1 MGSSRQL
8 PDPHKS
14 GGRVSIDRTSHQSVA
29 PRGRAPQTPAPAHDS
44 LTPTLAVSPAPN
56 GIKATQTKDAV
67 LLANGKTRRI
77 TDVNATV
84 LLLTGYERSEL
95 IGAPISK
102 LVAPADRKAQRNRT
116 VAAAHGPTLISQAR
130 YRHKDGSPIHVEIE
144 QRLLEDGRI
153 LGILRSAIQRDPDQR
168 EISQMLT
175 RFDMFVATVGPNA
188 RISFGNPALCAL
200 TGWSAS
206 ELIGMPAHELFPLA
220 TPPAPN
226 RPLLEA
232 MLAGDLGH
240 PITTDL
246 VTRSGN
252 RRPVVVSTILMSDGD
267 GTTLGA
273 AVFGQDMTQERAAHS
288 ELEVQ
293 LQQREGVAA
302 AIARL
307 QPGESTEAT
316 AQAICGELRGLNGV
330 DFAVVVVF
338 TAEGSAT
345 VLALDAPRSLPVS
358 AGQEL
363 PATRSAYLIE
373 RSEMGPWVERWHQ
386 RAEDGAYG
394 EAMTRANVQAASY
407 APIRYGHDT
416 LGVLLVGSLHSDSVL
431 IESLPAIAEF
441 GSTAS
446 SLLALDLK
454 AERLHT
460 ERRITLQAIID
471 TTAFHPVFQPIVDV
485 STRQVVGYEA
495 LTRFADGEPPDA
507 RFSTA
512 WSVGLGMELEFAT
525 LERAIRVARAL
536 PTDQWLNVN
545 VSPKLLNHP
554 RALQTLMNSADRPL
568 VLEITEHEVIS
579 DYREVR
585 EALQLLRPARVAVD
599 DAGAGIANFG
609 HIVELRPDFIKVDV
623 GLVRGV
629 DIDPARQA
637 MIVALSHFARVTGS
651 QLISEGVETGG
662 EARTLKSLGGVDFA
676 QGYWYGR
683 PREVGAFT
691 ETPTDPAAATIH

>member
-1 MGSSRQL
+1 
-8 PDPHKS
+8 
-14 GGRVSIDRTSHQSVA
+14 
-29 PRGRAPQTPAPAHDS
+29 
-44 LTPTLAVSPAPN
+44 
-56 GIKATQTKDAV
+56 
-67 LLANGKTRRI
+67 
-77 TDVNATV
+77 
-84 LLLTGYERSEL
+84 
-95 IGAPISK
+95 
-102 LVAPADRKAQRNRT
+102 
-116 VAAAHGPTLISQAR
+116 
-130 YRHKDGSPIHVEIE
+130 
-144 QRLLEDGRI
+144 
-153 LGILRSAIQRDPDQR
+153 
-168 EISQMLT
+168 
-175 RFDMFVATVGPNA
+175 
-188 RISFGNPALCAL
+188 
-200 TGWSAS
+200 
-206 ELIGMPAHELFPLA
+206 
-220 TPPAPN
+220 
-226 RPLLEA
+226 
-232 MLAGDLGH
+232 
-240 PITTDL
+240 
-246 VTRSGN
+246 
-252 RRPVVVSTILMSDGD
+252 
-267 GTTLGA
+267 
-273 AVFGQDMTQERAAHS
+273 
-288 ELEVQ
+288 
-293 LQQREGVAA
+293 
-302 AIARL
+302 
-307 QPGESTEAT
+307 
-316 AQAICGELRGLNGV
+316 CGELRGLNGV

-471 TTAFHPVFQPIVDV
+471 TTAFHPVFEPIVDV